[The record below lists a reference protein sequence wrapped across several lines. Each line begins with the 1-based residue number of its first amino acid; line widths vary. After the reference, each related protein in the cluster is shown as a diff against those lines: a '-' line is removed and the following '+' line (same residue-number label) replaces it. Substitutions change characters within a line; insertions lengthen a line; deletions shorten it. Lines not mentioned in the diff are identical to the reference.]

1 MLPDG
6 WKEARFGNV
15 AVIASGQV
23 DPRAEPYS
31 NWIHVG
37 PENIPVGGGYL
48 IGELQTASKLR
59 LISGKYAFDRNTIL
73 YSKIRPNLN
82 KVALARFDGLCSAD
96 MYPIWPKGDHVDKE
110 YVYQFM
116 RSPIFVVQATKTSM
130 RTGLPKINRP
140 DLLAIKVILPPLSE
154 QHRVAEILRTWDEA
168 IERTEKLI
176 AAKQAAKSPLM
187 ERLLR
192 PCCDD
197 GGSDWPEVHLG
208 DVFDERVER
217 GADGEQL
224 LAITASRGVVDRDVL
239 ERRDTSSED
248 KSNYKLIQ
256 PGDIGYNTMR
266 MWQGVNGLSK
276 LRGIVSPVYT
286 ICIPRNDK
294 IDGKFAAYLF
304 KLPRMI
310 FQFFRFS
317 QGLVNDTLSLKFPN
331 FAKIRLCLPDLNK
344 QREIAAVLKA
354 QDDEIDI
361 LAAQKDQFQEQKR
374 GLMQKLLT
382 GKWRVPITDAS
393 VDQVIEEAMEARP

>member
-1 MLPDG
+1 
-6 WKEARFGNV
+6 
-15 AVIASGQV
+15 
-23 DPRAEPYS
+23 
-31 NWIHVG
+31 
-37 PENIPVGGGYL
+37 
-48 IGELQTASKLR
+48 
-59 LISGKYAFDRNTIL
+59 
-73 YSKIRPNLN
+73 
-82 KVALARFDGLCSAD
+82 
-96 MYPIWPKGDHVDKE
+96 
-110 YVYQFM
+110 
-116 RSPIFVVQATKTSM
+116 M

-176 AAKQAAKSPLM
+176 AAKQAAKSHLM